1 MSVSIKEAMQITG
14 LSYVPIYK
22 SIQDGKIQAVK
33 QGSIYLI
40 PEEELTKLPKPRKS
54 RGTASKGIETS
65 QKVEVPQGIPFQSQ
79 IVTKEQVELERILS
93 RERMFNTFMQKMVE
107 TA

>member
-33 QGSIYLI
+33 QEGIYRI

-54 RGTASKGIETS
+54 RGIANERVEAS
-65 QKVEVPQGIPFQSQ
+65 QKVEVPQGSPFQSQ
-79 IVTKEQVELERILS
+79 TVTKEQVELERILS
-93 RERMFNTFMQKMVE
+93 TERMFNTFMQKMVG